1 MAVQQNRVTRSR
13 RNMRRSHDALVA
25 GNPNECPNCGELK
38 RPHHVCPS
46 CGHYDGREV
55 IARGADVDLDDDAA

>member
-1 MAVQQNRVTRSR
+1 MAVPKKKVSKSR
-13 RNMRRSHDALVA
+13 RDMRRSHDALSSQVVI
-25 GNPNECPNCGELK
+25 ECPNCGEHK

-55 IARGADVDLDDDAA
+55 VAQHRD

>member
-1 MAVQQNRVTRSR
+1 MAVPKKKVSKSR
-13 RNMRRSHDALVA
+13 RDMRRSHDAVSA
-25 GNPNECPNCGELK
+25 GAYVECKNCGELK

-55 IARGADVDLDDDAA
+55 VAPDAA